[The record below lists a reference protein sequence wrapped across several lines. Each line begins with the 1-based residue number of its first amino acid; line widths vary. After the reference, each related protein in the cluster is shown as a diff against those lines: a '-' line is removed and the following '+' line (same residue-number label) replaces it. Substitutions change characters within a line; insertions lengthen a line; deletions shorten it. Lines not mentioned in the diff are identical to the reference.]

1 MHHADYYLQHIMLIL
16 KLLIS
21 AAIPDI
27 PHSVAQQLA
36 RIEYK
41 RREVE
46 RMVNKQRVLEMQG
59 RMDSKDSISPL
70 SADLEDKETQYEG
83 EEQEKR

>member
-1 MHHADYYLQHIMLIL
+1 MLIL

-41 RREVE
+41 RGEVE
-46 RMVNKQRVLEMQG
+46 RMMNKQRVLEMQG

-70 SADLEDKETQYEG
+70 SADQEDKETQYEG

>member
-1 MHHADYYLQHIMLIL
+1 MLLL

-27 PHSVAQQLA
+27 PHSLAQKLA
-36 RIEYK
+36 KIEYK

-46 RMVNKQRVLEMQG
+46 RMMNKQRVMEIQG
-59 RMDSKDSISPL
+59 RMDSKDSISPV
-70 SADLEDKETQYEG
+70 SGDSEDKETWCERENG
-83 EEQEKR
+83 DSR

>member
-1 MHHADYYLQHIMLIL
+1 MLMS

-27 PHSVAQQLA
+27 PHSVAQKLA
-36 RIEYK
+36 KTEYK

-46 RMVNKQRVLEMQG
+46 RMMNKQRVMEIQG
-59 RMDSKDSISPL
+59 RMDSKDSISPV
-70 SADLEDKETQYEG
+70 SGDSEDKETQCESENG
-83 EEQEKR
+83 NSR

>member
-1 MHHADYYLQHIMLIL
+1 MLLL

-27 PHSVAQQLA
+27 PHSVAQKLA
-36 RIEYK
+36 KIEYK

-46 RMVNKQRVLEMQG
+46 RMMNKQRVMEIQG
-59 RMDSKDSISPL
+59 RMDSKYTISPV
-70 SADLEDKETQYEG
+70 SGDFEDNKTQYE
-83 EEQEKR
+83 RDTR

>member
-1 MHHADYYLQHIMLIL
+1 MLIL

>member
-1 MHHADYYLQHIMLIL
+1 MLLL

-27 PHSVAQQLA
+27 PHSVAQKLA
-36 RIEYK
+36 KIEYK

-46 RMVNKQRVLEMQG
+46 RMMNKQRVMEIQG
-59 RMDSKDSISPL
+59 RMDSKDSISPV
-70 SADLEDKETQYEG
+70 SGDLEDKETQYEIESG
-83 EEQEKR
+83 DTR

>member
-1 MHHADYYLQHIMLIL
+1 MLLL

-27 PHSVAQQLA
+27 PHSLAQKLA
-36 RIEYK
+36 KIEYK

-46 RMVNKQRVLEMQG
+46 RMMNKQRVMEIQG
-59 RMDSKDSISPL
+59 RMDSKDSISPV
-70 SADLEDKETQYEG
+70 SGDSEDKETQCERENG
-83 EEQEKR
+83 DSR